1 MKLTFPTLRI
11 AAALGLAAGLM
22 IGCQDLL
29 NPGKTSSDPGASTAD
44 QSGALS
50 LSIRDDSTCMG
61 AWHAILDARSAGH
74 PDSASEAVFLAS
86 CVTEVKPGKDKPAPV
101 IPPPL
106 LPDSGTRCKWIVA
119 QIEGGRDS
127 LSISYRKYCP
137 DDCRKLEA
145 ADSAFHAK
153 LCREPRPHPDS
164 LPPKP
169 HGDDSLP
176 PKPHGDDSLP
186 PKPHGDD
193 SLPPKPHGDD
203 SLPPKTNPGD
213 DTCRMLLENL
223 KIVKPGE
230 PGRAD
235 LERLFTLRCHEP
247 VPHDTTMPPPPPPP
261 VNCDELR
268 KKLAVLDS
276 GSADYLRLAAV
287 LKGHC
292 PEKPPLPDTTK
303 FPPRPPVQ
311 DSVCMDLKLRL
322 SATPPGTAGRSEL
335 EAAFK
340 AKCMAPVPAPV
351 PIVNCDELRAKLAGM
366 DTTSVDFVHLSATLK
381 ERCPSRPVK

>member
-1 MKLTFPTLRI
+1 MKLNFPNLSI
-11 AAALGLAAGLM
+11 AAALGLAAGMM

-29 NPGKTSSDPGASTAD
+29 NPGKTTSDPGATTVD

-50 LSIRDDSTCMG
+50 LSIRNDSTCMG
-61 AWHAILDARSAGH
+61 EWHAILDARSAGH
-74 PDSASEAVFLAS
+74 PDSASEAAFLAS
-86 CVTEVKPGKDKPAPV
+86 CVTEVKPEKDKPVPV

-127 LSISYRKYCP
+127 LSVSYKKYCP

-145 ADSAFHAK
+145 TDSASHEK
-153 LCREPRPHPDS
+153 LCRDPKPHTDS

-186 PKPHGDD
+186 PKPHGGD
-193 SLPPKPHGDD
+193 SLPP
-203 SLPPKTNPGD
+203 PPKPED
-213 DTCRMLLENL
+213 DTCKMLLVKLET
-223 KIVKPGE
+223 VKPGE

-235 LERLFTLRCHEP
+235 LEHQYTARCHEP
-247 VPHDTTMPPPPPPP
+247 VPHDSTPVPPPPPP

-276 GSADYLRLAAV
+276 GSADYASLAV
-287 LKGHC
+287 TLKAHC
-292 PEKPPLPDTTK
+292 PEKPPVSDTTK
-303 FPPRPPVQ
+303 LPPKPPVP
-311 DSVCMDLKLRL
+311 DSVCMDLKVLL
-322 SATPPGTAGRSEL
+322 STTPPGAAGRSDL

-340 AKCMAPVPAPV
+340 AKCTEPVPV
-351 PIVNCDELRAKLAGM
+351 PPATVNCDELRAKRATL
-366 DTTSVDFVHLSATLK
+366 DSSSVDYVQLTALMKGH
-381 ERCPSRPVK
+381 CPDVP